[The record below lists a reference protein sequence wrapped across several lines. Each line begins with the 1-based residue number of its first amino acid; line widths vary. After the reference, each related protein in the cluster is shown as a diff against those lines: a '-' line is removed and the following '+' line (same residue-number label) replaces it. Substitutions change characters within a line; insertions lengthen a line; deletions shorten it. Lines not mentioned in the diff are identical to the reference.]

1 VKARAFAR
9 MLLFVSMLG
18 VVLGTG
24 GCENPTRP
32 PFVVEIPAGYK
43 GWVSVQFFR
52 PEPGCPE
59 LPTEGDKILVKL
71 PADGRLCTGSPLG
84 FGDAPDE
91 YYYVDA
97 AGNRTDARADIRQE
111 HVAIEGTA
119 PKKLYERFFVGT
131 EAELKASPEPRSE

>member
-1 VKARAFAR
+1 
-9 MLLFVSMLG
+9 MLLFLSAVG
-18 VVLGTG
+18 VVLGVG

-32 PFVVEIPAGYK
+32 PFIYEIPAGFK

-52 PEPGCPE
+52 AEPGCPE
-59 LPTEGDKILVKL
+59 LATEGEKILVKL
-71 PADGRLCTGSPLG
+71 PPNGRMCTGSPLG

-97 AGNRTDARADIRQE
+97 SGKRTDASADVHEE

-119 PKKLYERFFVGT
+119 PKNLYDRFFVGT